1 MMKKKFILAPD
12 SFKESM
18 TAQKAAAAMERGIYS
33 VFPDAECIKF
43 PMADGGEGTVE
54 SLTAMTGGSICRHT
68 VSGPFGEPVQA
79 HYGLLTPDT
88 AVIEIAECC
97 GLQLISPE
105 HRNPGKA
112 TSYGV
117 GELIKHLLDRNISKL
132 IVGLGG
138 SCTNDGGAGMLTA
151 LGANFLD
158 CAGKPI
164 ALGGLGLTHL
174 AQIDMCKFDKRLNH
188 LEVTVASDVK
198 NPLTGVQGASRVF
211 AKQKGADDAMIAD
224 LETALK
230 NYAHVLLEQCGKNVD
245 PMPGAGAAGG
255 LGAAFLAFF
264 RTKLESGIDLLLRYS
279 RLEERIPGTEYI
291 FTGEGSVDFQTA
303 MGKTPSGIAKLA
315 KRFDVPV
322 IIFAGKVGKGL
333 DKLYESGVQA
343 VVKISD
349 PAAPLEK
356 SLRDGQIN
364 MEKAVISFLR
374 NIYR

>member
-255 LGAAFLAFF
+255 LGSAFLAFF

-322 IIFAGKVGKGL
+322 IIFAGKVGEGL
-333 DKLYESGVQA
+333 EKLYESGVQA
-343 VVKISD
+343 VVRISNPAD
-349 PAAPLEK
+349 PLTK
-356 SLRDGQIN
+356 SLQDGQIN
-364 MEKAVISFLR
+364 MEKAVVSFLQNR
-374 NIYR
+374 YR

>member
-18 TAQKAAAAMERGIYS
+18 TAQKAAEAMERGIYS

-322 IIFAGKVGKGL
+322 IIFAGKVGEGL
-333 DKLYESGVQA
+333 EKLYESGVQA
-343 VVKISD
+343 VVRISNPAD
-349 PAAPLEK
+349 PLTK
-356 SLRDGQIN
+356 SLQDGQIN
-364 MEKAVISFLR
+364 MEKAVVSFLQNR
-374 NIYR
+374 YR

>member
-151 LGANFLD
+151 LGANFID
-158 CAGKPI
+158 CEGKPI

-211 AKQKGADDAMIAD
+211 GISEIRMWFSV
-224 LETALK
+224 
-230 NYAHVLLEQCGKNVD
+230 VLRMGKFSL
-245 PMPGAGAAGG
+245 P
-255 LGAAFLAFF
+255 
-264 RTKLESGIDLLLRYS
+264 SGWR
-279 RLEERIPGTEYI
+279 
-291 FTGEGSVDFQTA
+291 QTA
-303 MGKTPSGIAKLA
+303 GKQSLTM
-315 KRFDVPV
+315 RFP
-322 IIFAGKVGKGL
+322 
-333 DKLYESGVQA
+333 
-343 VVKISD
+343 
-349 PAAPLEK
+349 
-356 SLRDGQIN
+356 
-364 MEKAVISFLR
+364 
-374 NIYR
+374 

>member
-68 VSGPFGEPVQA
+68 VSGPFVEPVQA

-322 IIFAGKVGKGL
+322 IIFAGKVGEGL
-333 DKLYESGVQA
+333 EKLYESGVQA
-343 VVKISD
+343 VVRISNPAD
-349 PAAPLEK
+349 PLTK
-356 SLRDGQIN
+356 SLQDGQIN
-364 MEKAVISFLR
+364 MEKAVVSFLQNR
-374 NIYR
+374 YR

>member
-151 LGANFLD
+151 LGTNFLD

-322 IIFAGKVGKGL
+322 IIFAGKVGEGL
-333 DKLYESGVQA
+333 EKLYESGVQA
-343 VVKISD
+343 VVRISNPAD
-349 PAAPLEK
+349 PLTK
-356 SLRDGQIN
+356 SLQDGQIN
-364 MEKAVISFLR
+364 MEKAVVSFLQNR
-374 NIYR
+374 YR

>member
-18 TAQKAAAAMERGIYS
+18 TAQKAAEAMERGIYS

-211 AKQKGADDAMIAD
+211 AKLKGADDAMIAD

-322 IIFAGKVGKGL
+322 IIFAGKVGEGL
-333 DKLYESGVQA
+333 EKLYESGVQA
-343 VVKISD
+343 VVRISNPAD
-349 PAAPLEK
+349 PLTK
-356 SLRDGQIN
+356 SLQDGQIN
-364 MEKAVISFLR
+364 MEKAVVSFLQNR
-374 NIYR
+374 YR

>member
-117 GELIKHLLDRNISKL
+117 GELIKHLLDRNIFKL

-322 IIFAGKVGKGL
+322 IIFAGKVGEGL
-333 DKLYESGVQA
+333 EKLYESGVQA
-343 VVKISD
+343 VVRISN
-349 PAAPLEK
+349 PSYPLTK
-356 SLRDGQIN
+356 SLQDGQIN
-364 MEKAVISFLR
+364 MEKAVVSFLQNR
-374 NIYR
+374 YR

>member
-1 MMKKKFILAPD
+1 MAEKKFILAPD

-18 TAQKAAAAMERGIYS
+18 TAQEAAAAMERGIYS

-43 PMADGGEGTVE
+43 PMADGGEGTVA
-54 SLTAMTGGSICRHT
+54 SLTAMTGGSICQHT

-105 HRNPGKA
+105 QRDPGKA

-151 LGANFLD
+151 LGASFLD
-158 CAGKPI
+158 TEGQPVAP
-164 ALGGLGLTHL
+164 GGLGLTYL
-174 AQIDMCKFDKRLNH
+174 AQIDMQKFDKRLKN

-224 LETALK
+224 LEIALK
-230 NYAHVLLEQCGKNVD
+230 NYAHVLLQQFGRNVD
-245 PMPGAGAAGG
+245 TLPGAGAAGG

-264 RTKLESGIDLLLRYS
+264 RTKMESGIDLLLRYS
-279 RLEERIPGTEYI
+279 CLEERIPGTEYI

>member
-198 NPLTGVQGASRVF
+198 NPLTGVQGASCVF

-322 IIFAGKVGKGL
+322 IIFAGKVGEGL
-333 DKLYESGVQA
+333 EKLYESGVQA
-343 VVKISD
+343 VVRISNPAD
-349 PAAPLEK
+349 PLTK
-356 SLRDGQIN
+356 SLQDGQIN
-364 MEKAVISFLR
+364 MEKAVVSFLQNR
-374 NIYR
+374 YR

>member
-264 RTKLESGIDLLLRYS
+264 RTKLGSGIDLLLRYS

-322 IIFAGKVGKGL
+322 IIFAGKVGEGL
-333 DKLYESGVQA
+333 EKLYESGVQA
-343 VVKISD
+343 VVRISNPAD
-349 PAAPLEK
+349 PLTK
-356 SLRDGQIN
+356 SLQDGQIN
-364 MEKAVISFLR
+364 MEKAVVSFLQNR
-374 NIYR
+374 YR

>member
-291 FTGEGSVDFQTA
+291 FTREGSVDFQTA

-322 IIFAGKVGKGL
+322 IIFAGKVGEGL
-333 DKLYESGVQA
+333 EKLYESGVQA
-343 VVKISD
+343 VVRISNPAD
-349 PAAPLEK
+349 PLTK
-356 SLRDGQIN
+356 SLQDGQIN
-364 MEKAVISFLR
+364 MEKAVVSFLQNR
-374 NIYR
+374 YR

>member
-291 FTGEGSVDFQTA
+291 FTGEGSVDFQAA

-322 IIFAGKVGKGL
+322 IIFAGKVGEGL
-333 DKLYESGVQA
+333 EKLYESGVQA
-343 VVKISD
+343 VVRISNPAD
-349 PAAPLEK
+349 PLTK
-356 SLRDGQIN
+356 SLQDGQIN
-364 MEKAVISFLR
+364 MEKAVVSFLQNR
-374 NIYR
+374 YR

>member
-322 IIFAGKVGKGL
+322 IIFAGKVGEGL
-333 DKLYESGVQA
+333 EKLYESGVQA
-343 VVKISD
+343 VVRISNPAD
-349 PAAPLEK
+349 PLIK
-356 SLRDGQIN
+356 SLQDGQIN
-364 MEKAVISFLR
+364 MEKAVVSFLQNR
-374 NIYR
+374 YR

>member
-117 GELIKHLLDRNISKL
+117 GELIKHLLDSNISKL

-322 IIFAGKVGKGL
+322 IIFAGKVGEGL
-333 DKLYESGVQA
+333 EKLYESGVQA
-343 VVKISD
+343 VVRISN
-349 PAAPLEK
+349 PSYPLTK
-356 SLRDGQIN
+356 SLQDGQIN
-364 MEKAVISFLR
+364 MEKAVVSFLQNR
-374 NIYR
+374 YR